1 MSQPGKSPRKSYIK
15 PQNRVTQSLV
25 DADSFYVAYQYF
37 HEYEEAI
44 AKWRL
49 SIDIPYNL
57 NNELNNNFFY
67 LTSIMREVS
76 ESMTKIHVALEN
88 PGMAGLPLRIISGMN
103 GYGTTKPDLLTTH
116 ESHPGSYEGFFGEP
130 QIWKKVSADVIDGL
144 KYKSKIY
151 FEPSGEDPNTAFDRI
166 VTSYHKLKTSFD
178 DIPSNVIGDKA
189 YLKDLSHSIRS
200 SFALL
205 KRMKTDMKLT

>member
-67 LTSIMREVS
+67 LTSIMR
-76 ESMTKIHVALEN
+76 
-88 PGMAGLPLRIISGMN
+88 
-103 GYGTTKPDLLTTH
+103 
-116 ESHPGSYEGFFGEP
+116 
-130 QIWKKVSADVIDGL
+130 
-144 KYKSKIY
+144 
-151 FEPSGEDPNTAFDRI
+151 
-166 VTSYHKLKTSFD
+166 KLS
-178 DIPSNVIGDKA
+178 
-189 YLKDLSHSIRS
+189 
-200 SFALL
+200 
-205 KRMKTDMKLT
+205 